1 MMGLRRSLA
10 CPITRVPFK
19 MEGIAMAAQGSPAP
33 PTAPADRAPS
43 DLGFGTVVTR
53 RRGYRLINRDGS
65 FNVRLNR
72 GQWWGTVFS
81 YHTLLSM
88 SWRRLF
94 ALLAAG
100 FLVTNGLFAAAYLA
114 CGPGALAGA
123 DGLGRIARAFFFSV
137 HTLATIG
144 YGSIVPA
151 SLAANFVVTLE
162 SLVGLLGLAVATG
175 VVFARFSRPV
185 ADIRYSTHAVV
196 APYGGI
202 TAFEFRVVNGRRNQ
216 LVNLSAVV
224 MMSRFEG
231 EPPNRQRRFQ
241 PLPLE
246 RSTVA
251 FFPMNWTVVHPIDEA
266 SPLWGWDAAR
276 LLDAEAEFAVL
287 LTAVDETFSQTVHSR
302 SSYTAEEVRFGHRFE
317 MMFSEDDQEFVLDL
331 EKLSATRP
339 V

>member
-1 MMGLRRSLA
+1 
-10 CPITRVPFK
+10 
-19 MEGIAMAAQGSPAP
+19 MAAERPQPPQRTVPAETP
-33 PTAPADRAPS
+33 QA

-65 FNVRLNR
+65 FNVRASR
-72 GQWWGTVFS
+72 GERWRTLFS
-81 YHTLLSM
+81 YHTLLST

-94 ALLAAG
+94 GLLVAG
-100 FLVTNGLFAAAYLA
+100 FLVTNALFAGAYLA
-114 CGPGALAGA
+114 CGRDALTGA
-123 DGLGRIARAFFFSV
+123 DQLGPVARAFFFSV

-151 SLAANFVVTLE
+151 TLAANLVVTIE

-196 APYGGI
+196 APYRGI
-202 TAFEFRVVNGRRNQ
+202 TAFEFRVVNGRHNQ
-216 LVNLSAVV
+216 LVNIGAVV
-224 MMSRFEG
+224 TMSRFEG
-231 EPPNRQRRFQ
+231 EPPNRQRRFYQ
-241 PLPLE
+241 LPLE
-246 RSTVA
+246 RSGVA

-266 SPLWGWDAAR
+266 SPLWGWDAER
-276 LLDAEAEFAVL
+276 LLDAEAEFDVL

-302 SSYTAEEVRFGHRFE
+302 SSYTAEEIRFGHRFA
-317 MMFSEDDQEFVLDL
+317 MMFTEDDEAFVLDM
-331 EKLSATRP
+331 EKLSETRP